1 MQWLIRKK
9 ISVNRLVNRF
19 WQNEKGDL
27 GAAAWIIG
35 IVVVAVVVILV
46 LKALAPQTATNLW
59 NTVWTW
65 VQSQFG
71 IN

>member
-1 MQWLIRKK
+1 MKLRTIKK
-9 ISVNRLVNRF
+9 QIKRF
-19 WQNEKGDL
+19 HRDQRGDL
-27 GAAAWIIG
+27 AAAAWVIG
-35 IVVVAVVVILV
+35 AVVIVVVVILV
-46 LKALAPQTATNLW
+46 IKALAPDTATNLW